1 MSKCWW
7 RGATRRGS
15 LALVALALL
24 AVMVTAPQS
33 AAQQPNQPLRFFSGQ
48 TIGRIDPV
56 GTQANFLQILSNQI
70 YEQLVR
76 YKTGSWD
83 VVPGIAEKWEASANG
98 LTYTFTI
105 RRNLKFHDGS
115 AVTLDDIVFSLE
127 RARGQESVWRD
138 NYTTVAT
145 IKADPSKNAIVFTL
159 SQRDPFILQKLAS
172 IGGSAVV
179 PKAAI
184 ERHGD
189 RFGTTPENTIGA
201 GPYRLAQK
209 TQTELIFERFGDH
222 FEPGIVERIIMR
234 IIPDP
239 RTQRLEF
246 EAGNLDW
253 IGSILER
260 DFMERLSKDSRFQ
273 KYYQEGPAPDAFW
286 YGFNANVRPFSDV
299 RVRKAIAMSIDM
311 EQAVRVLGIGR
322 VANGLIHPDLPGY
335 KQRGRV
341 HPKNLEQARSLLREA
356 GVQPP
361 VDATL
366 YVWNI
371 PSFVAMT
378 ESVVQ
383 QLNASGLFR
392 TQMQVIEF
400 GTFISEVRKGTY
412 PFFINLGN
420 IGVPDSAQWLFNSFH
435 SKGTFNIRYKNGFV
449 DTTLDRAI
457 RDPDVKSR
465 GELAAQA
472 EERILQEA
480 IAIPIA
486 NRIAATVFQPWV
498 RGVEDYNAT
507 AGPGY
512 ITVRWNKLSVARR

>member
-1 MSKCWW
+1 MLNPRLRASAHRARFVFVAVACLTL
-7 RGATRRGS
+7 G
-15 LALVALALL
+15 LV
-24 AVMVTAPQS
+24 PWS
-33 AAQQPNQPLRFFSGQ
+33 SAQQAAQPLRFFSGQ
-48 TIGRIDPV
+48 VIGRVDPI

-83 VVPGIAEKWEASANG
+83 VVPGIAEKWEASADG

-115 AVTLDDIVFSLE
+115 PVTLGDIVFSLD
-127 RARGQESVWRD
+127 RARGEGSVWKD
-138 NYTTVAT
+138 NYGTVTAVKADQSKNTVAL
-145 IKADPSKNAIVFTL
+145 TL
-159 SQRDPFILQKLAS
+159 SQKDPFILQKLAS
-172 IGGSAVV
+172 IGGSAIV
-179 PKAAI
+179 PKAAV

-201 GPYRLAQK
+201 GPYRMAQK
-209 TQTELIFERFGDH
+209 TQTEVIFERFADH
-222 FEPGIVERIIMR
+222 HEPGTVARIIMR

-253 IGSILER
+253 IGSILEK
-260 DFMERLSKDSRFQ
+260 DFMERLKGDARFQ
-273 KYYQEGPAPDAFW
+273 KHYHEGPAADAFW

-299 RVRKAIAMSIDM
+299 RVRQAVAMSFDM

-322 VANGLIHPDLPGY
+322 VTNGLIHPDLPGH

-341 HPKNLEQARSLLREA
+341 HPRNLERARALLQQAGA
-356 GVQPP
+356 P
-361 VDATL
+361 VPVEATL
-366 YVWNI
+366 HVWNI

-392 TQMQVIEF
+392 VQMQVTEF

-420 IGVPDSAQWLFNSFH
+420 VGVPDSAQWLFNSFH

-449 DTTLDRAI
+449 DTALTRGS
-457 RDPDVKSR
+457 REPDVKKR
-465 GELAAQA
+465 GELASQA
-472 EERILQEA
+472 EDRILQDA

-512 ITVRWNKLSVARR
+512 ITVRWNKLGNDRR